1 MLLLHIV
8 WKKRQRTLN
17 DDIMIFDTVTI
28 VICAVLVVL
37 ALLSSFLDTFF
48 RKVRAGGDGPSGP
61 TTPCRPVSVIVV
73 ADNNAEDLGAN
84 LDSLLSQ
91 DYEPGYEVIV
101 VVDKDEDGTGDFLKA
116 YGKRPNLYTT
126 FVPDSSRYMSRRKL
140 AITLGVK
147 AAKNELILLTDATC
161 RPVSDKWISVMASRL
176 DEGTDIVMGYSNYI
190 HEAGLFKVFYRF
202 HCEYSNFR
210 EACNGAAYGMAGNNI
225 MFRKDVFMAGNGFQ
239 GNLKYLRGEYVFLV
253 NKYAGQGNAAVETS
267 CEGRVEDRVPTRKEW
282 HSVNLFYRETRRHL
296 DRSFS
301 HRLAF
306 NLDMLSLYAGLVAGA
321 GSAVYAVLTQMWLML
336 PFSAVALFLP
346 VVVRLLNARR
356 AMRLFGESVPLW
368 KVFPFELRLVWHNL
382 RYAIS
387 YRFTDKY
394 EFTSHKS

>member
-1 MLLLHIV
+1 
-8 WKKRQRTLN
+8 
-17 DDIMIFDTVTI
+17 MIFDTVTI

-61 TTPCRPVSVIVV
+61 ATPCRPVSVIVV
-73 ADNNAEDLGAN
+73 ADNNAEDLRAN

-239 GNLKYLRGEYVFLV
+239 GNLKYLRGEYGFLV

-306 NLDMLSLYAGLVAGA
+306 NLDMLSLYAGLVAGS

>member
-1 MLLLHIV
+1 
-8 WKKRQRTLN
+8 
-17 DDIMIFDTVTI
+17 MILDTVTI

-61 TTPCRPVSVIVV
+61 ATPCRPVSVIVV

-161 RPVSDKWISVMASRL
+161 RPVLDKWISVMASRL

-239 GNLKYLRGEYVFLV
+239 GNLKYLRGEYGFLV
-253 NKYAGQGNAAVETS
+253 NKYAGHGNAAVETS

-356 AMRLFGESVPLW
+356 AMRLFGENVPLW

>member
-1 MLLLHIV
+1 
-8 WKKRQRTLN
+8 
-17 DDIMIFDTVTI
+17 MIFDTVTI

-61 TTPCRPVSVIVV
+61 ATPCRPVSVIVV

-239 GNLKYLRGEYVFLV
+239 GNLKYLRGEYGFLV
-253 NKYAGQGNAAVETS
+253 NKYAGHGNAAVETN
-267 CEGRVEDRVPTRKEW
+267 CVGRVEDRVPTRKEW

-356 AMRLFGESVPLW
+356 AMRLFGENVPLW

>member
-1 MLLLHIV
+1 
-8 WKKRQRTLN
+8 
-17 DDIMIFDTVTI
+17 MIFDTVTI

-61 TTPCRPVSVIVV
+61 ATPCRPVSVIVV
-73 ADNNAEDLGAN
+73 ADNNAEDLRAN

-239 GNLKYLRGEYVFLV
+239 GNLKYLRGEYGFLV
-253 NKYAGQGNAAVETS
+253 NKYAGHGNAAVETS

-336 PFSAVALFLP
+336 PFSAVALILP

>member
-1 MLLLHIV
+1 
-8 WKKRQRTLN
+8 
-17 DDIMIFDTVTI
+17 MIFDTETI

-48 RKVRAGGDGPSGP
+48 RKVRASGDGPSGP
-61 TTPCRPVSVIVV
+61 ATPCRPVSVIVV
-73 ADNNAEDLGAN
+73 ADNNAEDLRAN

-101 VVDKDEDGTGDFLKA
+101 VVDKDEDGTGDFLMA

>member
-1 MLLLHIV
+1 
-8 WKKRQRTLN
+8 
-17 DDIMIFDTVTI
+17 MIFDTVTI

-61 TTPCRPVSVIVV
+61 ATPCRPVSVIVV
-73 ADNNAEDLGAN
+73 ADNNAEDLRAN

-239 GNLKYLRGEYVFLV
+239 GNLKYLRGEYGFLV

>member
-1 MLLLHIV
+1 
-8 WKKRQRTLN
+8 
-17 DDIMIFDTVTI
+17 MIFDTVTI

-61 TTPCRPVSVIVV
+61 ATPCRPVSVIVV
-73 ADNNAEDLGAN
+73 ADNNAEDLRAN

-126 FVPDSSRYMSRRKL
+126 FVPDSSRYMSRCKL

>member
-1 MLLLHIV
+1 
-8 WKKRQRTLN
+8 
-17 DDIMIFDTVTI
+17 MIFDTVTI

-61 TTPCRPVSVIVV
+61 ATPCRPVSVIVV
-73 ADNNAEDLGAN
+73 ADNNAEDLRAN

-101 VVDKDEDGTGDFLKA
+101 VVDKDEDGAGDFLKA

-239 GNLKYLRGEYVFLV
+239 GNLKYLRGEYGFLV

>member
-1 MLLLHIV
+1 
-8 WKKRQRTLN
+8 
-17 DDIMIFDTVTI
+17 MIFDTVTI

-61 TTPCRPVSVIVV
+61 ATPCRPVSVIVV

-239 GNLKYLRGEYVFLV
+239 GNLKYLRGEYGFLV
-253 NKYAGQGNAAVETS
+253 NKYAGHGNAAVETS

-336 PFSAVALFLP
+336 PFSAVALFMP

>member
-1 MLLLHIV
+1 
-8 WKKRQRTLN
+8 
-17 DDIMIFDTVTI
+17 MIFDTVTI

-61 TTPCRPVSVIVV
+61 ATPCRPVSVIVV
-73 ADNNAEDLGAN
+73 ADNNAEDLRAN

-176 DEGTDIVMGYSNYI
+176 DEWTDIVMGYSNYI

-239 GNLKYLRGEYVFLV
+239 GNLKYLRGEYGFLV
-253 NKYAGQGNAAVETS
+253 NKYAGHGNAAVETS

>member
-1 MLLLHIV
+1 
-8 WKKRQRTLN
+8 
-17 DDIMIFDTVTI
+17 MIFDTVTI
-28 VICAVLVVL
+28 VFCAVLVVL

-61 TTPCRPVSVIVV
+61 ATPCRPVSVIVV

-239 GNLKYLRGEYVFLV
+239 GNLKYLRGEYGFLV
-253 NKYAGQGNAAVETS
+253 NKYAGHGNAAVETS

-356 AMRLFGESVPLW
+356 AMRLFGENVPLW

>member
-1 MLLLHIV
+1 
-8 WKKRQRTLN
+8 
-17 DDIMIFDTVTI
+17 MIFDTVTI

-37 ALLSSFLDTFF
+37 ALLSSFLDTFL

-61 TTPCRPVSVIVV
+61 ATPCRPVSVIVV
-73 ADNNAEDLGAN
+73 ADNNAEDLRAN

-210 EACNGAAYGMAGNNI
+210 EACNGAAYGIAGNNI

-239 GNLKYLRGEYVFLV
+239 GNLKYLRGEYGFLV
-253 NKYAGQGNAAVETS
+253 NKYAGHGNAAVETS

>member
-1 MLLLHIV
+1 
-8 WKKRQRTLN
+8 
-17 DDIMIFDTVTI
+17 MIFDTVTI

-61 TTPCRPVSVIVV
+61 ATPCRPVSVIVV

-239 GNLKYLRGEYVFLV
+239 GNLKYLRGEYGFLV
-253 NKYAGQGNAAVETS
+253 NKYAGHGNAAVETS

-296 DRSFS
+296 DRSCS

>member
-1 MLLLHIV
+1 
-8 WKKRQRTLN
+8 
-17 DDIMIFDTVTI
+17 MIFDTVTI

-61 TTPCRPVSVIVV
+61 ATPCRPVSVIVV
-73 ADNNAEDLGAN
+73 ADNNAEDLRAN

-239 GNLKYLRGEYVFLV
+239 GNLKYLRGEYGFLV
-253 NKYAGQGNAAVETS
+253 NKYAGHGNAAVETS

-346 VVVRLLNARR
+346 VVVRLLNVRR

>member
-1 MLLLHIV
+1 
-8 WKKRQRTLN
+8 
-17 DDIMIFDTVTI
+17 MIFDTVTI

-61 TTPCRPVSVIVV
+61 ATPCRPVSVIVV
-73 ADNNAEDLGAN
+73 ADNNAEDLRAN

-239 GNLKYLRGEYVFLV
+239 GNLKYLRGEYGFLV

-346 VVVRLLNARR
+346 VVVRLLNVRR

>member
-1 MLLLHIV
+1 
-8 WKKRQRTLN
+8 
-17 DDIMIFDTVTI
+17 MIFDTVTI

-37 ALLSSFLDTFF
+37 ALLSSFLDTFL

-61 TTPCRPVSVIVV
+61 ATPCRPVSVIVV
-73 ADNNAEDLGAN
+73 ADNNAEDLRAN

-239 GNLKYLRGEYVFLV
+239 GNLKYLRGEYGFLV
-253 NKYAGQGNAAVETS
+253 NKYAGHGNAAVETS

-282 HSVNLFYRETRRHL
+282 HSVNLFT
-296 DRSFS
+296 
-301 HRLAF
+301 
-306 NLDMLSLYAGLVAGA
+306 G
-321 GSAVYAVLTQMWLML
+321 
-336 PFSAVALFLP
+336 
-346 VVVRLLNARR
+346 RR
-356 AMRLFGESVPLW
+356 AGIWIEVSVTVLRLTSTCCRCMPVWLPEPARLFM
-368 KVFPFELRLVWHNL
+368 RC
-382 RYAIS
+382 
-387 YRFTDKY
+387 
-394 EFTSHKS
+394 

>member
-1 MLLLHIV
+1 
-8 WKKRQRTLN
+8 
-17 DDIMIFDTVTI
+17 MILDTVTI

-61 TTPCRPVSVIVV
+61 ATPCRPVSVIVV

-147 AAKNELILLTDATC
+147 AAKNELILLTYATC

-239 GNLKYLRGEYVFLV
+239 GNLKYLRGEYGFLV
-253 NKYAGQGNAAVETS
+253 NKYAGHGNAAVETS

-356 AMRLFGESVPLW
+356 AMRLFGENVPLW

>member
-1 MLLLHIV
+1 
-8 WKKRQRTLN
+8 
-17 DDIMIFDTVTI
+17 MIFDTVTI

-61 TTPCRPVSVIVV
+61 ATPCRPVSVIVV

-239 GNLKYLRGEYVFLV
+239 GNLKYLRGEYGFLV
-253 NKYAGQGNAAVETS
+253 NKYAGHGNAAVETS

-336 PFSAVALFLP
+336 PFSAVALILP

>member
-1 MLLLHIV
+1 
-8 WKKRQRTLN
+8 
-17 DDIMIFDTVTI
+17 MILDTVTI

-61 TTPCRPVSVIVV
+61 ATPCRPVSVIVV
-73 ADNNAEDLGAN
+73 ADNNAEDLRAN

-147 AAKNELILLTDATC
+147 AAKNELILLTDVTC

-239 GNLKYLRGEYVFLV
+239 GNLKYLRGEYGFLV
-253 NKYAGQGNAAVETS
+253 NKYAGHGNAAVETN

-356 AMRLFGESVPLW
+356 AMRLFGENVPLW

>member
-1 MLLLHIV
+1 
-8 WKKRQRTLN
+8 
-17 DDIMIFDTVTI
+17 MIFDTVTI

-61 TTPCRPVSVIVV
+61 ATPCRPVSVIVV
-73 ADNNAEDLGAN
+73 ADNNAEDLRAN

-239 GNLKYLRGEYVFLV
+239 GNLKYLRGEYGFLV

-321 GSAVYAVLTQMWLML
+321 GSAVYAVLIQMWLML

>member
-1 MLLLHIV
+1 
-8 WKKRQRTLN
+8 
-17 DDIMIFDTVTI
+17 MIFDTVTI

-61 TTPCRPVSVIVV
+61 ATPCRPVSVIVV
-73 ADNNAEDLGAN
+73 ADNNAEDLRAN

-239 GNLKYLRGEYVFLV
+239 GNLKYLRGEYGFLV
-253 NKYAGQGNAAVETS
+253 NKYAGHGNAAVETS

-346 VVVRLLNARR
+346 VVVRLLNERR

>member
-1 MLLLHIV
+1 
-8 WKKRQRTLN
+8 
-17 DDIMIFDTVTI
+17 MIFDTVTI

-61 TTPCRPVSVIVV
+61 ATPCRPVSVIVV
-73 ADNNAEDLGAN
+73 ADNNAEDLRAN

-239 GNLKYLRGEYVFLV
+239 GNLKYLRGEYGFLV

-336 PFSAVALFLP
+336 PFSAVALFMP

>member
-1 MLLLHIV
+1 
-8 WKKRQRTLN
+8 
-17 DDIMIFDTVTI
+17 MIFDTVTI

-61 TTPCRPVSVIVV
+61 ATPCRPVSVIVV
-73 ADNNAEDLGAN
+73 ADNNAEDLRAN

-239 GNLKYLRGEYVFLV
+239 GNLKYLGGEYGFLV
-253 NKYAGQGNAAVETS
+253 NKYAGHGNAAVETS

>member
-1 MLLLHIV
+1 
-8 WKKRQRTLN
+8 
-17 DDIMIFDTVTI
+17 MIFDTVTI

-61 TTPCRPVSVIVV
+61 ATPCRPVSVIVV
-73 ADNNAEDLGAN
+73 ADNNAEDLRAN

-202 HCEYSNFR
+202 HCEYSNSR

>member
-1 MLLLHIV
+1 
-8 WKKRQRTLN
+8 
-17 DDIMIFDTVTI
+17 MILDTVTI

-61 TTPCRPVSVIVV
+61 ATPCRPVSVIVV

-161 RPVSDKWISVMASRL
+161 RPVSDNWISVMASRL

-239 GNLKYLRGEYVFLV
+239 GNLKYLRGEYGFLV
-253 NKYAGQGNAAVETS
+253 NKYAGHGNAAVETS

-356 AMRLFGESVPLW
+356 AMRLFGENVPLW

>member
-1 MLLLHIV
+1 
-8 WKKRQRTLN
+8 
-17 DDIMIFDTVTI
+17 MIFDTVTI

-61 TTPCRPVSVIVV
+61 ATPCRPVSVIVV
-73 ADNNAEDLGAN
+73 ADNNAEDLRAN

-101 VVDKDEDGTGDFLKA
+101 VVDKDEDGAGDFLKA

-239 GNLKYLRGEYVFLV
+239 GNLKYLRGEYGFLV
-253 NKYAGQGNAAVETS
+253 NKYAGHGNAAVETS

>member
-1 MLLLHIV
+1 
-8 WKKRQRTLN
+8 
-17 DDIMIFDTVTI
+17 MIFDTVTI

-61 TTPCRPVSVIVV
+61 ATPCRPVSVIVV
-73 ADNNAEDLGAN
+73 ADNNAEDLRAN

-356 AMRLFGESVPLW
+356 AMRLFGENVPLW

>member
-1 MLLLHIV
+1 
-8 WKKRQRTLN
+8 
-17 DDIMIFDTVTI
+17 MIFDTVTI

-61 TTPCRPVSVIVV
+61 ATPCRPVSVIVV
-73 ADNNAEDLGAN
+73 ADNNAEDLRAN

-190 HEAGLFKVFYRF
+190 HEAGLFKVFFRF

-239 GNLKYLRGEYVFLV
+239 GNLKYLRGEYGFLV
-253 NKYAGQGNAAVETS
+253 NKYAGHGNAAVETS

-356 AMRLFGESVPLW
+356 AMRLFGENVPLW

>member
-1 MLLLHIV
+1 
-8 WKKRQRTLN
+8 
-17 DDIMIFDTVTI
+17 MIFDTVTI

-61 TTPCRPVSVIVV
+61 ATPCRPVSVIVV
-73 ADNNAEDLGAN
+73 ADNNAEDLRAN

-306 NLDMLSLYAGLVAGA
+306 NLDMLLLYAGLVAGA

>member
-1 MLLLHIV
+1 
-8 WKKRQRTLN
+8 
-17 DDIMIFDTVTI
+17 MIFDTVTI

-61 TTPCRPVSVIVV
+61 ATPCRPVSVIVV
-73 ADNNAEDLGAN
+73 ADNNAEDLRAN

-356 AMRLFGESVPLW
+356 AIRLFGESVPLW

>member
-1 MLLLHIV
+1 
-8 WKKRQRTLN
+8 
-17 DDIMIFDTVTI
+17 MIFDTVTI

-61 TTPCRPVSVIVV
+61 ATPCRPVSVIVV
-73 ADNNAEDLGAN
+73 ADNNVEDLRAN

-239 GNLKYLRGEYVFLV
+239 GNLKYLRGEYGFLV
-253 NKYAGQGNAAVETS
+253 NKYAGHGNAAVETS

-321 GSAVYAVLTQMWLML
+321 GSAVYAMLTQMWLML

>member
-1 MLLLHIV
+1 
-8 WKKRQRTLN
+8 
-17 DDIMIFDTVTI
+17 MIFDTVTI

-61 TTPCRPVSVIVV
+61 ATPCRPVSVIVV

-239 GNLKYLRGEYVFLV
+239 GNLKYLRGEYGFLV
-253 NKYAGQGNAAVETS
+253 NKYAGHGNAAVETN

-356 AMRLFGESVPLW
+356 AMRLFGENVPLW

>member
-1 MLLLHIV
+1 
-8 WKKRQRTLN
+8 
-17 DDIMIFDTVTI
+17 MIFDTVTI

-61 TTPCRPVSVIVV
+61 ATPCRPVSVIVV

-190 HEAGLFKVFYRF
+190 YEAGLFKVFYRF

-239 GNLKYLRGEYVFLV
+239 GNLKYLRGEYGFLV
-253 NKYAGQGNAAVETS
+253 NKYAGHGNAAVETS

-356 AMRLFGESVPLW
+356 AMRLFGENVPLW

>member
-1 MLLLHIV
+1 
-8 WKKRQRTLN
+8 
-17 DDIMIFDTVTI
+17 MIFDTVTI

-61 TTPCRPVSVIVV
+61 ATPCRPVSVIVV

>member
-1 MLLLHIV
+1 
-8 WKKRQRTLN
+8 
-17 DDIMIFDTVTI
+17 MIFDTVTI

-61 TTPCRPVSVIVV
+61 ATPCRPVSVIVV

-239 GNLKYLRGEYVFLV
+239 GNLKYLRGEYGFLV

-356 AMRLFGESVPLW
+356 AMRLFGENVPLW

>member
-1 MLLLHIV
+1 
-8 WKKRQRTLN
+8 
-17 DDIMIFDTVTI
+17 MIFDTVTI

-48 RKVRAGGDGPSGP
+48 RKVRAGGAGPSGP
-61 TTPCRPVSVIVV
+61 ATPCRPVSVIVV

-239 GNLKYLRGEYVFLV
+239 GNLKYLRGEYGFLV
-253 NKYAGQGNAAVETS
+253 NKYAGHGNAAVETS

>member
-1 MLLLHIV
+1 
-8 WKKRQRTLN
+8 
-17 DDIMIFDTVTI
+17 MIFDTVTI

-61 TTPCRPVSVIVV
+61 ATPCRPVSVIVV
-73 ADNNAEDLGAN
+73 ADNNAEDFRAN

-239 GNLKYLRGEYVFLV
+239 GNLKYLRGEYGFLV
-253 NKYAGQGNAAVETS
+253 NKYAGHGNAAVETS

-282 HSVNLFYRETRRHL
+282 RSVNLFYRETRRHL

-306 NLDMLSLYAGLVAGA
+306 NLDMLSLYAGLVAGS
-321 GSAVYAVLTQMWLML
+321 GSAVYAMLTQMWLML